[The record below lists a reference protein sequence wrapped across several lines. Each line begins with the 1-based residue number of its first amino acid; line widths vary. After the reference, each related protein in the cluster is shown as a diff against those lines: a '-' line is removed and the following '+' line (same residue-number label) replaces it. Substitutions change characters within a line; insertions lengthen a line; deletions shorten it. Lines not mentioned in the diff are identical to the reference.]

1 MPAEGGGGAGR
12 REKFVLYVQILGAL
26 AMGAGWG
33 ASGRISD
40 GGGKGARDGRVQTCN
55 CEIPEAEG
63 LCHGVGPEQGT
74 GARVEAEAVEGPL

>member
-1 MPAEGGGGAGR
+1 MPVGGGGGTGR
-12 REKFVLYVQILGAL
+12 REKFVLYMQILGAL
-26 AMGAGWG
+26 EMGVGCG

-40 GGGKGARDGRVQTCN
+40 GGGKGARDGRVQTYN

-74 GARVEAEAVEGPL
+74 GRG